1 MKEINVKG
9 TARAAFGKKAAREIR
24 KANAVPCNLYGEA
37 KDENGAPVA
46 LPFTVTNDE
55 LRNLIYSP
63 DIYAVNLN
71 IDGKE
76 CKAILK
82 EIQFHPVKDNVLHV
96 DFYEITDTKPIVM
109 EVPIKL
115 NGLAEG
121 VKAGGRLAASVRKL
135 KVKAVYTNI
144 PERLNIDVTSLGLGK
159 TIKVGELHF
168 EGLELVTSK
177 EGCRALQNPAH
188 HPTTGPLHHN
198 CRFGQYRKRICR
210 NPSQYRF

>member
-37 KDENGAPVA
+37 KDENGAPDA
-46 LPFTVTNDE
+46 LPITVTNDE

-177 EGCRALQNPAH
+177 EVVVCQVKMTRGARSAASADN
-188 HPTTGPLHHN
+188 
-198 CRFGQYRKRICR
+198 
-210 NPSQYRF
+210 

>member
-1 MKEINVKG
+1 MKEINVNG
-9 TARAAFGKKAAREIR
+9 TLRTATGKKAAREIR

-37 KDENGAPVA
+37 RDEKGLPVA
-46 LPFTVTNDE
+46 LSFTVSNDE

-63 DIYAVNLN
+63 DIYSVNLN
-71 IDGKE
+71 IDGKT
-76 CKAILK
+76 CKAVLK
-82 EIQFHPVKDNVLHV
+82 EIQFHPVKDTVLHV

-115 NGLAEG
+115 TGLAAG

-144 PERLNIDVTSLGLGK
+144 PERLEIDVTNLGLGK

-168 EGLELVTSK
+168 EGLELITSK
-177 EGCRALQNPAH
+177 EVVVCQVKMTRGAKAA
-188 HPTTGPLHHN
+188 TSD
-198 CRFGQYRKRICR
+198 K
-210 NPSQYRF
+210 